1 MADNQVILKTL
12 IQGATVELFQ
22 SYDIAVAQMLQN
34 QRLPKKVDDYV
45 GGYGTFTG
53 DCLNGTL
60 GLLVPKP
67 VFSLASLKG
76 PRIFN
81 ILDWTKELT
90 NQLFG
95 RIKSRLAH
103 YKMLIRGDIPSA
115 LDGKSL
121 EMRVAANRPFMTAHF
136 RSIRGEVIVTVAGT
150 IDYSKF
156 QFSSLVHMAE
166 AGDIIML

>member
-1 MADNQVILKTL
+1 MADNQAILKTL

-22 SYDIAVAQMLQN
+22 SYGIAVAPTLQN
-34 QRLPKKVDDYV
+34 QPLPKTVDDYV
-45 GGYGTFTG
+45 GGYGAFTG
-53 DCLNGTL
+53 GGLNGTL

-67 VFSLASLKG
+67 VFSLASLEG
-76 PRIFN
+76 PRIIN

-95 RIKSRLAH
+95 RIKSRLA
-103 YKMLIRGDIPSA
+103 YYQMLLRGDIPSA
-115 LDGKSL
+115 LEGKSL
-121 EMRVAANRPFMTAHF
+121 EMRVAASSPFMTVHF

-156 QFSSLVHMAE
+156 KFSSLIMAE
-166 AGDIIML
+166 AGDIIMF

>member
-1 MADNQVILKTL
+1 MVDNQSILKTL

-22 SYDIAVAQMLQN
+22 CYRIAVAPMLQN
-34 QRLPKKVDDYV
+34 QPLPKQVNDYV

-53 DCLNGTL
+53 DGLNGTL
-60 GLLVPKP
+60 GLLVPKT
-67 VFSLASLKG
+67 VFSLASVEG
-76 PRIFN
+76 IRIFN

-103 YKMLIRGDIPSA
+103 YQMLILGAIPSA

-121 EMRVAANRPFMTAHF
+121 EMRVAASSPFMTAHF
-136 RSIRGEVIVTVAGT
+136 RSIRGQVIVTVAGT

-156 QFSSLVHMAE
+156 QFSSLTHVPE
-166 AGDIIML
+166 AGDIVML